1 METISDFIS
10 QKEQIESLQLQ
21 LASSKATDIIK
32 LKKENER
39 LKAKNLQLAAKNKI
53 FNDEC
58 RRTAISRDKLKGK
71 HKRTVLVVAELY
83 VQGFI
88 SLSIS
93 QIADKLFTSFD
104 NVNCAVTAVKRGK
117 SEKLQVNS

>member
-1 METISDFIS
+1 METIADFIS
-10 QKEQIESLQLQ
+10 QKEQIESLQLE
-21 LASSKATDIIK
+21 LVNAKATDIIK
-32 LKKENER
+32 LKKENDR

-88 SLSIS
+88 SLSIG

-104 NVNCAVTAVKRGK
+104 NVSHAVTAIKKGK
-117 SEKLQVNS
+117 SEKL

>member
-1 METISDFIS
+1 MEKIADFIS
-10 QKEQIESLQLQ
+10 QKEQIESLQLE
-21 LASSKATDIIK
+21 LDAKIAEIDDS
-32 LKKENER
+32 KKENDR

-71 HKRTVLVVAELY
+71 HKRTVLIVAELY

-104 NVNCAVTAVKRGK
+104 NMNCAVTAVKRGK
-117 SEKLQVNS
+117 SEKLQVNR